1 MLKRIKDI
9 NEALPGMLLIE
20 CIYLVVAQIIIF
32 IAVPNKIMCAVG
44 LLAGVIYAVFSSFHL
59 SFTIRK
65 VVYGGHKQSST
76 LVFGYIVRFLVMIIL
91 LALLY
96 IFKAGDLLCAII
108 GMFSEKIAAY
118 LSPLLDKKR
127 SAKGENSTG
136 EFPQTDKNIIE
147 KESESVGSESLTT
160 MVAGDSSFMIKTL
173 YTFKLNGVSLNID
186 TTHVALLLVSVFILV
201 MAVIA
206 RIKINK
212 VDASD
217 TPGMFQNVIE
227 IIVEMLGTMVDG
239 IMGKNANKFVNY
251 ISTLFLFIIISNIS
265 GLFGLRPPTADY
277 GVTLCLGLITFILVQ
292 FNGIK
297 KNRIKHF
304 TALFQ
309 PIWFL
314 FPINLIGEF
323 AVPLSLSLR
332 LFGNVMSGTVL
343 MGLIYDLLSP
353 FTVAYPAV
361 LHAYFDLFSG
371 CIQAYVFCML
381 TMVYVNDKIAD

>member
-1 MLKRIKDI
+1 MQRKLKSIMKLISRRILDRIIDI
-9 NEALPGMLLIE
+9 NPSIPGMLIVNL
-20 CIYLVVAQIIIF
+20 IYLILGEIII
-32 IAVPNKIMCAVG
+32 IALVPNTMRCAIG
-44 LLAGVIYAVFSSFHL
+44 FLAGVIYSVFATFHM
-59 SFTIRK
+59 SIGIRK
-65 VVYGGHKQSST
+65 IVYGGAESRAT
-76 LVFGYIVRFLVMIIL
+76 MIVGYLIRLLVMLIL
-91 LALLY
+91 FVLLY
-96 IFKAGDLLCAII
+96 FLNIGDLLCAVI
-108 GMFSEKIAAY
+108 GMFSMKVAAY
-118 LSPLLDKKR
+118 LQP
-127 SAKGENSTG
+127 
-136 EFPQTDKNIIE
+136 FTDKLITKKEGE
-147 KESESVGSESLTT
+147 KVGSSYVNTL
-160 MVAGDSSFMIKTL
+160 VACDSSFMIQSLKEFHIPGID
-173 YTFKLNGVSLNID
+173 YTFSIN
-186 TTHVALLLVSVFILV
+186 TTHVAMLLVSVFIII
-201 MAVIA
+201 MAIVA
-206 RIKINK
+206 RVKINK
-212 VDASD
+212 VKPDD
-217 TPGMFQNVIE
+217 TPGMFQNAIE

-297 KNRIKHF
+297 KNKGGHF
-304 TALFQ
+304 AALFQ

-343 MGLIYDLLSP
+343 MGLIYDLLKP
-353 FTVAYPAV
+353 FTIGYPAL

>member
-1 MLKRIKDI
+1 M
-9 NEALPGMLLIE
+9 
-20 CIYLVVAQIIIF
+20 
-32 IAVPNKIMCAVG
+32 
-44 LLAGVIYAVFSSFHL
+44 
-59 SFTIRK
+59 
-65 VVYGGHKQSST
+65 
-76 LVFGYIVRFLVMIIL
+76 
-91 LALLY
+91 
-96 IFKAGDLLCAII
+96 
-108 GMFSEKIAAY
+108 
-118 LSPLLDKKR
+118 
-127 SAKGENSTG
+127 
-136 EFPQTDKNIIE
+136 
-147 KESESVGSESLTT
+147 GSESLTT

-217 TPGMFQNVIE
+217 TPGMFQNAIE
-227 IIVEMLGTMVDG
+227 IIVEM
-239 IMGKNANKFVNY
+239 Y

>member
-1 MLKRIKDI
+1 M
-9 NEALPGMLLIE
+9 G
-20 CIYLVVAQIIIF
+20 
-32 IAVPNKIMCAVG
+32 
-44 LLAGVIYAVFSSFHL
+44 SSY
-59 SFTIRK
+59 
-65 VVYGGHKQSST
+65 VNT
-76 LVFGYIVRFLVMIIL
+76 LV
-91 LALLY
+91 AC
-96 IFKAGDLLCAII
+96 DW
-108 GMFSEKIAAY
+108 
-118 LSPLLDKKR
+118 
-127 SAKGENSTG
+127 
-136 EFPQTDKNIIE
+136 
-147 KESESVGSESLTT
+147 
-160 MVAGDSSFMIKTL
+160 SFMIQSLKEFHIPGID
-173 YTFKLNGVSLNID
+173 YTFSIN
-186 TTHVALLLVSVFILV
+186 TTHVAMLLVSIFILI
-201 MAVIA
+201 MAIVA
-206 RIKINK
+206 RVKINK
-212 VDASD
+212 VKPDD
-217 TPGMFQNVIE
+217 TPGMFQNAIE
-227 IIVEMLGTMVDG
+227 IIVEMLGTMVD
-239 IMGKNANKFVNY
+239 Y

-297 KNRIKHF
+297 KNKVGHF

-343 MGLIYDLLSP
+343 MGLIYDLLKP
-353 FTVAYPAV
+353 FTIGYPAL

>member
-1 MLKRIKDI
+1 M
-9 NEALPGMLLIE
+9 G
-20 CIYLVVAQIIIF
+20 
-32 IAVPNKIMCAVG
+32 
-44 LLAGVIYAVFSSFHL
+44 SSY
-59 SFTIRK
+59 
-65 VVYGGHKQSST
+65 VNT
-76 LVFGYIVRFLVMIIL
+76 LV
-91 LALLY
+91 A
-96 IFKAGDLLCAII
+96 C
-108 GMFSEKIAAY
+108 
-118 LSPLLDKKR
+118 
-127 SAKGENSTG
+127 
-136 EFPQTDKNIIE
+136 
-147 KESESVGSESLTT
+147 
-160 MVAGDSSFMIKTL
+160 DSSFMIQSLKEFHIPGID
-173 YTFKLNGVSLNID
+173 YTFSIN
-186 TTHVALLLVSVFILV
+186 TTHVAMLLVSVFIII
-201 MAVIA
+201 MAIVA
-206 RIKINK
+206 RVKINK
-212 VDASD
+212 VKPDD
-217 TPGMFQNVIE
+217 TPGMFQNAIE

-314 FPINLIGEF
+314 FPTNLIGEF